1 MKDKLAADAIGAIQ
15 QCIFSNGF
23 SQGLNFKQ
31 RKGKIKPSKLLQIRH
46 FFGSLKAA
54 RERLQKDSVL
64 TRCHKPD
71 TLILPHPAR
80 CADPRGR
87 AVTCSDPPK
96 TPELSRERSKQ
107 ILVTNQN

>member
-46 FFGSLKAA
+46 FWKSEGGEGEAA
-54 RERLQKDSVL
+54 EGF
-64 TRCHKPD
+64 
-71 TLILPHPAR
+71 HPYTM
-80 CADPRGR
+80 P
-87 AVTCSDPPK
+87 
-96 TPELSRERSKQ
+96 
-107 ILVTNQN
+107 